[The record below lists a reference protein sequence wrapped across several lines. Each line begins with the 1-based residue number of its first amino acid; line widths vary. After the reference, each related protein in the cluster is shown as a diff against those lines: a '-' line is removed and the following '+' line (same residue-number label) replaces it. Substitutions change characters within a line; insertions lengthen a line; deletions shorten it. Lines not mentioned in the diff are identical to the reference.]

1 MAQSERLIAPRAVAA
16 GILLAAVVCGSASS
30 APLRKDQALADGQVR
45 TDLSD
50 LRAAVDE
57 LEALSSASLRDEDL
71 PVTEDGRERLR
82 ARVRAGLAAL
92 EGRHRSKLGKDLRGL
107 IAPANGALQSLS
119 SQSGAHLA
127 RAMGLVQ
134 LDAEIKALVRDAES
148 ALRNE
153 AESFAAA
160 QRRRRERRSVKA
172 AAMGG
177 AGLLLA
183 ALALALAVVS
193 AREGEAP
200 EAAKPPPWRTA
211 ALRIE
216 PPPAKIGRY
225 RVVRVLGEGSLGT
238 VFEAVPEE
246 GGKAVAVKR
255 LRPELH
261 RSAPDV
267 ERLVARV
274 RAAARL
280 EHPNI
285 VRTFDPVM
293 RGNRVHVVMEL
304 LDGVMLDELLALGP
318 LPPSRVKKLFRQL
331 CPAVDHIHR
340 SEMVHGDIRPS
351 NILLSEGRV
360 AKLLDTGL
368 GPDLRRCAR
377 EQGWDLPPEATEFRD
392 PEESLEG
399 YAAKSDL
406 HSLAALL
413 RAMMPGAPTRRFTD
427 ALDLMDAVEEMPG

>member
-1 MAQSERLIAPRAVAA
+1 MAESERLIVSCAVAA
-16 GILLAAVVCGSASS
+16 GFLLAA
-30 APLRKDQALADGQVR
+30 APLVTAASGRPQESQALADGQVR
-45 TDLSD
+45 ADLWD
-50 LRAAVDE
+50 LRTAVEE
-57 LEALSSASLRDEDL
+57 LEALSSASLRDEAL
-71 PVTEDGRERLR
+71 PVTEEGRERLR

-107 IAPANGALQSLS
+107 IAPKNGALRSLS
-119 SQSGAHLA
+119 SQSGSHLA

-134 LDAEIKALVRDAES
+134 LDYEIKALVRDAES

-160 QRRRRERRSVKA
+160 QRRRRERRSVEA
-172 AAMGG
+172 AAIAA
-177 AGLLLA
+177 AGLLVAVFVYA
-183 ALALALAVVS
+183 AVS
-193 AREGEAP
+193 TRE
-200 EAAKPPPWRTA
+200 AKPAETAKTPPWRTA
-211 ALRIE
+211 SLQIE
-216 PPPAKIGRY
+216 PPPATIGRY

-267 ERLVARV
+267 ERLVARA
-274 RAAARL
+274 RAAVRL

-285 VRTFDPVM
+285 VRTLDPVM

-318 LPPSRVKKLFRQL
+318 LPPSRVKKVFRQL

-351 NILLSEGRV
+351 NIFLCEGRV
-360 AKLLDTGL
+360 AKLLDAGL

-399 YAAKSDL
+399 YAATSDL
-406 HSLAALL
+406 YSLAALL
-413 RAMMPGAPTRRFTD
+413 RAMVPGAPVRRFTD
-427 ALDLMDAVEEMPG
+427 ALDLMDAVEEIPG